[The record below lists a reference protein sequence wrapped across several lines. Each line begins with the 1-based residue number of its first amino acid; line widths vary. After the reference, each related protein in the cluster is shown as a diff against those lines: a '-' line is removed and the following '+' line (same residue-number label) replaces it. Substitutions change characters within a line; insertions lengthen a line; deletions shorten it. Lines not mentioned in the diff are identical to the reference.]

1 MFVDGEF
8 WQEQR
13 RFTLRHL
20 RDLGFGRTSS
30 ENMIAEEIHQLLD
43 DLRTGAASHPDGIV
57 DFKGIFTVSIT
68 NVLWAIVGG
77 ERFQRNDAK
86 FIYLVN
92 TIETFFRGGNIITAE
107 VPVPAFFVKLFP
119 VVMKVLGI
127 RSNLFVTLQN
137 FIKVK
142 RFDQSRAIFTQ

>member
-13 RFTLRHL
+13 RFTMRHL

-30 ENMIAEEIHQLLD
+30 ENVIKEEIHEMLD
-43 DLRTGAASHPDGIV
+43 DLRASAASNPAGIV
-57 DFKGIFTVSIT
+57 DFKGVFSVSIT
-68 NVLWAIVGG
+68 NVLWAIIGG

-86 FIYLVN
+86 LIYLLE
-92 TIETFFRGGNIITAE
+92 TMETFFRGGNIITAE
-107 VPVPAFFVKLFP
+107 VPVPAIFVKLFP

-127 RSNLFVTLQN
+127 RSNLFASLQN
-137 FIKVK
+137 FIKVNDSYYNTWC
-142 RFDQSRAIFTQ
+142 FS